1 MTGSPTSA
9 DGSEREVLDAEDA
22 RYDAML
28 AADTAALGA
37 LLDEQLTYTHSSG
50 GRDTRDSLLRKIA
63 DGALVYQEIAHPVDH
78 LVIVGD
84 TAVVAGKMIGSVVL
98 DGAPLQLNNATM
110 SVWVRRQ
117 GAWQLLGFQPTP
129 LGARKPE

>member
-1 MTGSPTSA
+1 MASSPTGA
-9 DGSEREVLDAEDA
+9 DGPEREVLDAEDA
-22 RYDAML
+22 RYRAML

-50 GRDTRDSLLRKIA
+50 TRDTRESLLRKIA
-63 DGALVYQEIAHPVDH
+63 DGALVYREIAHPVDQ
-78 LVIVGD
+78 VAIVGD

-98 DGAPLQLNNATM
+98 DGAPLQLDNSTL
-110 SVWVRRQ
+110 SVWVRQQ
-117 GAWQLLGFQPTP
+117 GTWRLLGFQPTP